1 MKGRVLTGKTTTIFV
16 QAGGKLLDA
25 VAEMLLYLKMDPV
38 AEEER
43 ALTPLFRHAVG
54 TAFTRADV
62 SSVVKELMA
71 SIGLDPARFGTHS
84 LRIGGATAALAA
96 GVQPTLIRVA
106 GRWSSDIY
114 RIYCRLSLEAAAGMA
129 VVIGSTP
136 FQDAEQ
142 GAFRTEE
149 LETTG
154 MEFGA
159 LRDVD
164 LDPMSDEDDYDY
176 D

>member
-1 MKGRVLTGKTTTIFV
+1 
-16 QAGGKLLDA
+16 
-25 VAEMLLYLKMDPV
+25 
-38 AEEER
+38 
-43 ALTPLFRHAVG
+43 
-54 TAFTRADV
+54 
-62 SSVVKELMA
+62 MA

-114 RIYCRLSLEAAAGMA
+114 QIYCRLSLELAAAGMA

-164 LDPMSDEDDYDY
+164 LDPMSDDDDYDY

>member
-1 MKGRVLTGKTTTIFV
+1 M
-16 QAGGKLLDA
+16 
-25 VAEMLLYLKMDPV
+25 
-38 AEEER
+38 
-43 ALTPLFRHAVG
+43 
-54 TAFTRADV
+54 
-62 SSVVKELMA
+62 
-71 SIGLDPARFGTHS
+71 
-84 LRIGGATAALAA
+84 
-96 GVQPTLIRVA
+96 QPTLIRVA

-129 VVIGSTP
+129 IVIGSTP

-164 LDPMSDEDDYDY
+164 LDSMSDEDDYDY

>member
-1 MKGRVLTGKTTTIFV
+1 
-16 QAGGKLLDA
+16 
-25 VAEMLLYLKMDPV
+25 
-38 AEEER
+38 
-43 ALTPLFRHAVG
+43 
-54 TAFTRADV
+54 
-62 SSVVKELMA
+62 
-71 SIGLDPARFGTHS
+71 
-84 LRIGGATAALAA
+84 
-96 GVQPTLIRVA
+96 
-106 GRWSSDIY
+106 
-114 RIYCRLSLEAAAGMA
+114 MA